1 MNVVKEN
8 LKPKIK
14 LTSLF
19 QLNNITILLML
30 ITGLWIFFSF
40 QSEFFLTQMNITN
53 IFTRVA
59 IIGIIAVPMT
69 FVIISKAMDLSVG
82 SILGL
87 TAVTLGFLHQSGWN
101 IWIAVLAALVVSA
114 LCGALNGVLVAKY
127 QMQAI
132 VVTIGTLVML
142 RGIVY
147 IITQGSPISGYPESF
162 YFLGQGKIGVLP
174 VNVLFMFMV
183 FAIGYYIIKK
193 TRFGRYT
200 YALGNNEETVWFSG
214 INVVRTRF
222 IIFLVNG
229 VFAGIAGVFY
239 VSQYGSAQS
248 DAGSGIELDVITA
261 VLIGGTHIFGG
272 RGSLIGTL
280 LGVILIGTL
289 RNGLNLIGVSSLYQ
303 TVILGILILI
313 AVSRQNK

>member
-8 LKPKIK
+8 LKSKIK

-53 IFTRVA
+53 IFTRIA

-222 IIFLVNG
+222 MIFLVNG

-239 VSQYGSAQS
+239 VSQYASAQS